1 MTRTMSAIGG
11 RGIAALVCLAAL
23 ALVPP
28 AAAVADAPFYI
39 QLFAR
44 VMIFA
49 IAALSLDF
57 ILGYGGL
64 VSFGHAA
71 YLGIGGYAVGI
82 LSFHGIGNGFVH
94 FAAALGAAAGAAA
107 LIGVGSRRTSGVLA
121 ATAATD

>member
-1 MTRTMSAIGG
+1 MTGLMTAVGT
-11 RGIAALVCLAAL
+11 RGIAAIVCLATL

-28 AAAVADAPFYI
+28 IAAAVDAPFYV

-82 LSFHGIGNGFVH
+82 LGFHGIADGFVH
-94 FAAALGAAAGAAA
+94 FAVAPVAAAAAA
-107 LIGVGSRRTSGVLA
+107 RR
-121 ATAATD
+121 ATAKWTKPLSMP